1 MKTIKLYSQTALKKP
16 TKFCMT
22 LPMTKWTGLQ
32 LRPIL
37 GPNQAKRPGVQGQL
51 ELCLLP
57 RKGANLWPW
66 EAFQARNIRCKFCGS
81 IPTIPIEKLSLTAS
95 YVQISYSYNPFY
107 GNILRAI
114 IGHLRANFKCQNGS
128 KRALKGDQT
137 KGFWCPFG
145 GPFGVLFGSFRAFQG
160 SLMVFSQEC
169 SEKNILNQLVVRVI
183 AALCFLIRKQ
193 TKVQQSLGFHFA
205 MGKSKHG

>member
-1 MKTIKLYSQTALKKP
+1 MKKLGKISKNATSLTWKLKCSSPDMTRTETLSLGKIFKGDCFNVNLKKNLQNFAFQTALRKP

-95 YVQISYSYNPFY
+95 YVQISYSYNPFS
-107 GNILRAI
+107 AI
-114 IGHLRANFKCQNGS
+114 F
-128 KRALKGDQT
+128 
-137 KGFWCPFG
+137 
-145 GPFGVLFGSFRAFQG
+145 
-160 SLMVFSQEC
+160 
-169 SEKNILNQLVVRVI
+169 
-183 AALCFLIRKQ
+183 
-193 TKVQQSLGFHFA
+193 
-205 MGKSKHG
+205 